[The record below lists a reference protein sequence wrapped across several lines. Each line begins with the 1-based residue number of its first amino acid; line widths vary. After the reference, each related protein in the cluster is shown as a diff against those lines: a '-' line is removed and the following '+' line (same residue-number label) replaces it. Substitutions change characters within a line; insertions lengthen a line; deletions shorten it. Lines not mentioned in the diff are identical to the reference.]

1 MLTQACLH
9 GRPVDD
15 TTTCSVRHFRSFAV
29 GWSGQVWPVYARYGT
44 EMVVHLVHVDPLL
57 GGHAHAERD
66 PARDLAHD
74 RLDAAVGVE
83 VVTRELGQRGLVSA
97 ATKELDSTYYGI
109 VRMI

>member
-1 MLTQACLH
+1 
-9 GRPVDD
+9 
-15 TTTCSVRHFRSFAV
+15 
-29 GWSGQVWPVYARYGT
+29 
-44 EMVVHLVHVDPLL
+44 MVVHLVHVDPLL

-74 RLDAAVGVE
+74 RLDAALGVE